1 MDTSQRKWLFISV
14 GFSLLVLVVILFFT
28 INENTLT
35 YIKEINPLFLLLAF
49 LTHVLTMCF
58 WAWRVQKMTGSLGY
72 RIGFF
77 YSLNLVFANLLAAAV
92 TPAQAGGE
100 PVRIHEL
107 YKADVPLG
115 DATAIVI
122 MERVLDGIALAALA
136 AFSMIVLTDQWKSL
150 GAVSEVMVYVTWIF
164 VAGCLFLFYLA
175 VRRPDTVKRVVNWCT
190 LLLTKTWENKRVE
203 ELLAR
208 ADKEI
213 DNFQSATIRFVHT
226 AKGGLLWGML
236 FTLLYWVSEIIT
248 ASLIL
253 VGLGQP
259 PLILES
265 FVIQLILAILMMM
278 PLTPGSSGIAEV
290 GATSMYALFI
300 PASIVG
306 IFVVI
311 WRVVLYY
318 FNIALGILSS
328 LIIVRREA
336 KRQCNFPLF
345 PDLNPYHGEQQSL
358 CTYDAGEV
366 RSPGG
371 FCRIQR
377 CHDRTAGHPC

>member
-1 MDTSQRKWLFISV
+1 MDASQRKWLFISV

-35 YIKEINPLFLLLAF
+35 YLQKINPWFLLLAF

-72 RIGFF
+72 CIGFL

-122 MERVLDGIALAALA
+122 MERVLDGIILAALA
-136 AFSMIVLTDQWKSL
+136 AFAMIVLTDQGKSL
-150 GAVSEVMVYVTWIF
+150 GAVSEGMVYVTWIF
-164 VAGCLFLFYLA
+164 VAGCSFLCYLA
-175 VRRPDTVKRVVNWCT
+175 VRRPETVKRVVNRCT
-190 LLLTKTWENKRVE
+190 LVLTKTWENKRVE
-203 ELLAR
+203 KLLIR

-213 DNFQSATIRFVHT
+213 DNFQGATIRFVHT
-226 AKGGLLWGML
+226 AKGGLIWGL
-236 FTLLYWVSEIIT
+236 FFTLLYWVSEIVT

-311 WRVVLYY
+311 WRLVLYY

-336 KRQCNFPLF
+336 QRKCSP
-345 PDLNPYHGEQQSL
+345 PDS
-358 CTYDAGEV
+358 
-366 RSPGG
+366 
-371 FCRIQR
+371 
-377 CHDRTAGHPC
+377 

>member
-1 MDTSQRKWLFISV
+1 MEKSQRKWLYISV
-14 GFSLLVLVVILFFT
+14 GFSLFVLIVILYFT
-28 INENTLT
+28 INENTIQYL
-35 YIKEINPLFLLLAF
+35 KSINPGFLLLAF
-49 LTHVLTMCF
+49 MTHILTMCF
-58 WAWRVQKMTGSLGY
+58 WAWRVQKMSGSLGY

-107 YKADVPLG
+107 YKANVPLG
-115 DATAIVI
+115 DATAVVI

-136 AFSMIVLTDQWKSL
+136 AFAMIVLTEQWKSL
-150 GAVSEVMVYVTWIF
+150 GAISEIMVYVTWIF

-175 VRRPDTVKRVVNWCT
+175 IRRPDVVKKVVSRAARF
-190 LLLTKTWENKRVE
+190 LTSKWERAKVE
-203 ELLAR
+203 ELVLR

-213 DNFQSATIRFVHT
+213 DNFQAAVIKFVRS

-265 FVIQLILAILMMM
+265 FVIQLILAILMML

-311 WRVVLYY
+311 WRIVLYY

-328 LIIVRREA
+328 IIIVRREA
-336 KRQCNFPLF
+336 KALK
-345 PDLNPYHGEQQSL
+345 
-358 CTYDAGEV
+358 
-366 RSPGG
+366 
-371 FCRIQR
+371 
-377 CHDRTAGHPC
+377 

>member
-1 MDTSQRKWLFISV
+1 MGEGMDSSQRKWLFISV
-14 GFSLLVLVVILFFT
+14 GFSLLVLVIILFFT

-35 YIKEINPLFLLLAF
+35 YIKEINPGFLLLAF
-49 LTHVLTMCF
+49 MTHLLTMCF
-58 WAWRVQKMTGSLGY
+58 WAMRVKKMAGSLGY

-100 PVRIHEL
+100 PVRVHEL

-150 GAVSEVMVYVTWIF
+150 GTVSEVMVFVTWIF

-175 VRRPDTVKRVVNWCT
+175 IRRPDTVKRVVNWCT
-190 LLLTKTWENKRVE
+190 LFLTKKWENKRVE

-208 ADKEI
+208 ADEEI
-213 DNFQSATIRFVHT
+213 DNFQSTTIRFVHT
-226 AKGGLLWGML
+226 AKGGLCWGML
-236 FTLLYWVSEIIT
+236 FTMLYWVSEIVT

-311 WRVVLYY
+311 WRVILYY

-328 LIIVRREA
+328 ILIVHREA
-336 KRQCNFPLF
+336 AK
-345 PDLNPYHGEQQSL
+345 
-358 CTYDAGEV
+358 AK
-366 RSPGG
+366 
-371 FCRIQR
+371 
-377 CHDRTAGHPC
+377 

>member
-1 MDTSQRKWLFISV
+1 MDSTQRKWLFISV
-14 GFSLLVLVVILFFT
+14 GFSLLVLIIILFLT

-49 LTHVLTMCF
+49 MTHVLTMCF
-58 WAWRVQKMTGSLGY
+58 WAWRIQKMTGALGY
-72 RIGFF
+72 RIGFL

-122 MERVLDGIALAALA
+122 MERVLDGVILAGLA
-136 AFSMIVLTDQWKSL
+136 AFAMLVLTDQWKSL
-150 GAVSEVMVYVTWIF
+150 GAVSEVMVFVTWIF
-164 VAGCLFLFYLA
+164 VAGCLIVFYLA
-175 VRRPDTVKRVVNWCT
+175 VRRPNTVKRIFNRCT
-190 LLLTKTWENKRVE
+190 LFCTKKWENKRVE
-203 ELLAR
+203 KFLAR

-213 DNFQSATIRFVHT
+213 DNFQTTTIRFVHT
-226 AKGGLLWGML
+226 AKGGLIWGL
-236 FTLLYWVSEIIT
+236 FFTLLYWVSEIVT

-336 KRQCNFPLF
+336 KKQVEP
-345 PDLNPYHGEQQSL
+345 P
-358 CTYDAGEV
+358 
-366 RSPGG
+366 
-371 FCRIQR
+371 
-377 CHDRTAGHPC
+377 TA

>member
-1 MDTSQRKWLFISV
+1 MDKSQRNWLFISV
-14 GFSLLVLVVILFFT
+14 GFSLLVLVIILFFT

-35 YIKEINPLFLLLAF
+35 YLKEINPLFLLLAF
-49 LTHVLTMCF
+49 MTHLLTMCF
-58 WAWRVQKMTGSLGY
+58 WALRIQKMSGSLGY

-122 MERVLDGIALAALA
+122 LERVLDGIALAGLA

-150 GAVSEVMVYVTWIF
+150 GTVSEVMVFVTWIF
-164 VAGCLFLFYLA
+164 VAGCIFLFYLA
-175 VRRPDTVKRVVNWCT
+175 IRRPDVVKRVVNQCT
-190 LLLTKTWENKRVE
+190 LYLTKKWENKRVE
-203 ELLAR
+203 TLLIR

-213 DNFQSATIRFVHT
+213 DNFQSTTIRFVHT

-236 FTLLYWVSEIIT
+236 FTLLYWVSEIVT

-253 VGLGQP
+253 LGLGQP

-290 GATSMYALFI
+290 GATSMYALFV

-328 LIIVRREA
+328 IIIVRREA
-336 KRQCNFPLF
+336 AK
-345 PDLNPYHGEQQSL
+345 
-358 CTYDAGEV
+358 AK
-366 RSPGG
+366 
-371 FCRIQR
+371 
-377 CHDRTAGHPC
+377 

>member
-1 MDTSQRKWLFISV
+1 
-14 GFSLLVLVVILFFT
+14 
-28 INENTLT
+28 
-35 YIKEINPLFLLLAF
+35 

-122 MERVLDGIALAALA
+122 MERVLDGVALAALA

-150 GAVSEVMVYVTWIF
+150 GTVSEVMVYVTWIF
-164 VAGCLFLFYLA
+164 VAGCIFLFYLA
-175 VRRPDTVKRVVNWCT
+175 VRRPDTVKRVVNRCT
-190 LLLTKTWENKRVE
+190 LFLTRTWENKRVE

-213 DNFQSATIRFVHT
+213 DNFQKATIRFVHT
-226 AKGGLLWGML
+226 AKGGLFWGML
-236 FTLLYWVSEIIT
+236 FTLLYWVSEIVT

-328 LIIVRREA
+328 IIIVRREA
-336 KRQCNFPLF
+336 AK
-345 PDLNPYHGEQQSL
+345 
-358 CTYDAGEV
+358 AV
-366 RSPGG
+366 
-371 FCRIQR
+371 
-377 CHDRTAGHPC
+377 

>member
-1 MDTSQRKWLFISV
+1 M
-14 GFSLLVLVVILFFT
+14 
-28 INENTLT
+28 
-35 YIKEINPLFLLLAF
+35 
-49 LTHVLTMCF
+49 
-58 WAWRVQKMTGSLGY
+58 
-72 RIGFF
+72 
-77 YSLNLVFANLLAAAV
+77 YSLNLVFANLLAAAI

-122 MERVLDGIALAALA
+122 MERVLDGIALAGLA
-136 AFSMIVLTDQWKSL
+136 AFAMIVLTDQWKSL
-150 GAVSEVMVYVTWIF
+150 GAISEIMVFVTWIF

-175 VRRPDTVKRVVNWCT
+175 IRRPDVVKRVVNRCT
-190 LLLTKTWENKRVE
+190 LFFTKTWENARVE
-203 ELLAR
+203 ELLTR

-213 DNFQSATIRFVHT
+213 DNFHDAVIKFVRS
-226 AKGGLLWGML
+226 AKGGLVWGMV

-259 PLILES
+259 PLFLES
-265 FVIQLILAILMMM
+265 FVIQLILAILMMI

-300 PASIVG
+300 PASVVG

-311 WRVVLYY
+311 WRIVLYY

-328 LIIVRREA
+328 IIIVRREA
-336 KRQCNFPLF
+336 KNAE
-345 PDLNPYHGEQQSL
+345 NPE
-358 CTYDAGEV
+358 
-366 RSPGG
+366 
-371 FCRIQR
+371 
-377 CHDRTAGHPC
+377 

>member
-1 MDTSQRKWLFISV
+1 MERSQVKWLYISV
-14 GFSLLVLVVILFFT
+14 GFSLLVLVIILYLT
-28 INENTLT
+28 INENTVQYLR
-35 YIKEINPLFLLLAF
+35 EVNPFFLLLAF
-49 LTHVLTMCF
+49 LTHILTMCF

-77 YSLNLVFANLLAAAV
+77 YSLNLVFANLLAAAI

-107 YKADVPLG
+107 YRANVPLG

-136 AFSMIVLTDQWKSL
+136 AFAMIVLSDQWKSL
-150 GAVSEVMVYVTWIF
+150 GTISEVMVFITWIF
-164 VAGCLFLFYLA
+164 VAGCLVLFYLA
-175 VRRPDTVKRVVNWCT
+175 IRRPDIVKNIVNRST
-190 LLLTKTWENKRVE
+190 RFFTRKWENNRVE
-203 ELLAR
+203 ELVER

-213 DNFQSATIRFVHT
+213 NNFNDAVIKFVKS
-226 AKGGLLWGML
+226 AKGGLLWGMV
-236 FTLLYWVSEIIT
+236 FTLLYWVSEIVT

-265 FVIQLILAILMMM
+265 FVIQLILAILMML

-311 WRVVLYY
+311 WRIVLYY

-328 LIIVRREA
+328 IIIVRREA
-336 KRQCNFPLF
+336 K
-345 PDLNPYHGEQQSL
+345 S
-358 CTYDAGEV
+358 TK
-366 RSPGG
+366 
-371 FCRIQR
+371 
-377 CHDRTAGHPC
+377 

>member
-1 MDTSQRKWLFISV
+1 MDRSQVKWLYISV
-14 GFSLLVLVVILFFT
+14 GFSLIVLIIILALT
-28 INENTLT
+28 INENTVQYLQ
-35 YIKEINPLFLLLAF
+35 EINPAFLILAF
-49 LTHVLTMCF
+49 LTHILTMCF
-58 WAWRVQKMTGSLGY
+58 WAWRIQKMSGSLGY

-77 YSLNLVFANLLAAAV
+77 YSLNLVFANLLAAAI

-122 MERVLDGIALAALA
+122 MERVLDGIALAGLA

-150 GAVSEVMVYVTWIF
+150 GAVSEAMVFVTWIF

-175 VRRPDTVKRVVNWCT
+175 IRRPDLVKRVVRRCT
-190 LLLTKTWENKRVE
+190 IWLTRKWESRKVE
-203 ELLAR
+203 ELVVR

-213 DNFQSATIRFVHT
+213 DNFQGATIRFVRT
-226 AKGGLLWGML
+226 AKGGLAWGMF
-236 FTLLYWVSEIIT
+236 FTLLYWISEIIT

-311 WRVVLYY
+311 WRIVLYY

-328 LIIVRREA
+328 IIIVRREA
-336 KRQCNFPLF
+336 Q
-345 PDLNPYHGEQQSL
+345 
-358 CTYDAGEV
+358 
-366 RSPGG
+366 RSKEN
-371 FCRIQR
+371 R
-377 CHDRTAGHPC
+377 A

>member
-1 MDTSQRKWLFISV
+1 MEKSQVKWLYISV
-14 GFSLLVLVVILFFT
+14 GFSLLVLVIILYLT
-28 INENTLT
+28 INENTVT
-35 YIKEINPLFLLLAF
+35 YLKEINPVFLLLAF
-49 LTHVLTMCF
+49 VTHILTMCF

-92 TPAQAGGE
+92 TPAQTGGE

-107 YKADVPLG
+107 YRAKVPLG

-122 MERVLDGIALAALA
+122 MERVLDGIALAFLA
-136 AFSMIVLTDQWKSL
+136 AFAMIVLSDQWKSL
-150 GAVSEVMVYVTWIF
+150 GSISEVMVYITWIF
-164 VAGCLFLFYLA
+164 VIGCLFLFYLA
-175 VRRPDTVKRVVNWCT
+175 IRRPDVVKKIVNRFT
-190 LLLTKTWENKRVE
+190 RFFTKNWEKTRVE
-203 ELLAR
+203 GLVER
-208 ADKEI
+208 ADREI
-213 DNFQSATIRFVHT
+213 DNFNDAVIKFVKS
-226 AKGGLLWGML
+226 AKGGLLWGMV
-236 FTLLYWVSEIIT
+236 FTLLYWISEIIT
-248 ASLIL
+248 ASFIL

-265 FVIQLILAILMMM
+265 FVIQLILAILMML

-311 WRVVLYY
+311 WRIVLYY

-328 LIIVRREA
+328 IIIVRREA
-336 KRQCNFPLF
+336 KSRK
-345 PDLNPYHGEQQSL
+345 
-358 CTYDAGEV
+358 
-366 RSPGG
+366 
-371 FCRIQR
+371 
-377 CHDRTAGHPC
+377 

>member
-1 MDTSQRKWLFISV
+1 MDTTQRKWLFISV
-14 GFSLLVLVVILFFT
+14 GFSLLVLVIILFLT

-175 VRRPDTVKRVVNWCT
+175 VRRPATVKRVVNWCT

-203 ELLAR
+203 KLLAR

-226 AKGGLLWGML
+226 AKGGLLWGMF
-236 FTLLYWVSEIIT
+236 FTLLYWVSEIVT

-290 GATSMYALFI
+290 GATSMYVLFI

-318 FNIALGILSS
+318 FNIALGIVSS

-336 KRQCNFPLF
+336 KRQCNP
-345 PDLNPYHGEQQSL
+345 PPES
-358 CTYDAGEV
+358 
-366 RSPGG
+366 
-371 FCRIQR
+371 
-377 CHDRTAGHPC
+377 